1 MRRNLSRISVVLG
14 ASGLL
19 AAGLASSAYAATT
32 ASAVSTAKV
41 IAAQTPAW
49 RTVLSVP
56 VSSENKGFD
65 TVIATGRTTG
75 WAFQNEASL
84 AYERTGASWKPVA
97 FPGIDGVVK
106 VAGASSPSDVWAA
119 LQSSNGNS
127 ELLDHWNGRTWTTA
141 TTFPSGGVVTAI
153 SALSPSDVW
162 VFGGSSGSDG
172 VFHFNGRTW
181 AEVSATLQGGSA
193 LSDNNVWAFNGT
205 DMEHYNGRTWTAT
218 NVASLLPAQL
228 SGHAASSLANL
239 LALAPNDVY
248 ATGEG
253 DQTPRGGPGVVLHY
267 NGHTWT
273 RVAESG
279 AFVGGEE
286 LASDGEGGLW
296 IAGDNFPSYLPE
308 LFHYSAGQVTDAG
321 LGAEIVSVSQIPG
334 TSEALALGQQL
345 GSGGGSASSVVEQY
359 S

>member
-1 MRRNLSRISVVLG
+1 MRRKLSSISMVLG
-14 ASGLL
+14 AGGLL
-19 AAGLASSAYAATT
+19 AAGLASGANAVTT
-32 ASAVSTAKV
+32 ASAASTAKSV
-41 IAAQTPAW
+41 AAQTPAW

-56 VSSENKGFD
+56 ISAGNTGFD

-75 WAFQNEASL
+75 WAFQNEASV
-84 AYERTGASWKPVA
+84 AYERTGASWKAVA
-97 FPGIDGVVK
+97 FPGTDGAVK
-106 VAGASSPSDVWAA
+106 VAGASSSSDVWAA
-119 LQSSNGNS
+119 LQSSSGNS

-162 VFGGSSGSDG
+162 VFGGSSGGDG

-181 AEVSATLQGGSA
+181 TEVSATLQGGSA

-228 SGHAASSLANL
+228 PAHAASSLTNV
-239 LALAPNDVY
+239 LALAPNNVY

-279 AFVGGEE
+279 AFVGAEA

-296 IAGDNFPSYLPE
+296 IAAQNFPARLPA
-308 LFHYSAGQVTDAG
+308 LFRYSAGQVTDANVS
-321 LGAEIVSVSQIPG
+321 AEITSVSQIPG
-334 TSEALALGQQL
+334 TSEALALGFQP
-345 GSGGGSASSVVEQY
+345 GSGGSSVVLQY